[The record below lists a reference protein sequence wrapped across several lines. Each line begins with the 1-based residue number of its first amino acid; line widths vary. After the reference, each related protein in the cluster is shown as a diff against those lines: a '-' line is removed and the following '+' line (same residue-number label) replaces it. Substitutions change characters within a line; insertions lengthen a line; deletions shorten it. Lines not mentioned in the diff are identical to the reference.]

1 MNLIKNKKFTGAVA
15 GVLAGVMLMS
25 GALALQGSNSIINRF
40 FGASDEPFVP
50 PTIEENWDPGAMGT
64 KEITVKNTGDAIVYA
79 RVNLGE
85 YLDITAPI
93 PTNATEAGTHS
104 FATNMPTNADAE
116 ASRATTFGTDFE
128 WTFDNMMTY
137 NEYVVA
143 KALADADGITMPA
156 TWVYA
161 ADGWAYWTAPI
172 MPNTETDVF
181 LAAVNYAAGGTLS
194 DTDDYYYAIK
204 AGFEWV
210 SQEDVGIWA
219 GATTTPAQ
227 PTEPGQLPVQA
238 AAHTTIRPIF
248 SNFYLNPPAL
258 PGEEF
263 APDFTIGGTEYA
275 QVSKSDGN
283 ANDRILEDEDGNLF
297 YYKGTDMSAL
307 ENGTASASDLMDVV
321 TYPIGTI
328 DFAPL
333 PPFDPALYPTTTYWL
348 YHGSGGV
355 FIPIYD
361 NGVNYLQAVVQ
372 GPLPGLADGDEA
384 RAAVPTA
391 QQLPVA
397 QRVPA

>member
-40 FGASDEPFVP
+40 FGASDDPFVP

-64 KEITVKNTGDAIVYA
+64 KEITVQNTGDAIVYA

-104 FATNMPTNADAE
+104 FATNMPTNANAQ
-116 ASRATTFGTDFE
+116 ASRAATFGVDFE

-275 QVSKSDGN
+275 NVTIPG
-283 ANDRILEDEDGNLF
+283 ANDRILVDEDGNYVYF
-297 YYKGTDMSAL
+297 RGTMTDL
-307 ENGTASASDLMDVV
+307 GDGTASASDLLNARY
-321 TYPIGTI
+321 YPDNIPWTVDPGFGDPT
-328 DFAPL
+328 
-333 PPFDPALYPTTTYWL
+333 FDITTPWFVQNDL
-348 YHGSGGV
+348 ISLV
-355 FIPIYD
+355 PIYETGAD
-361 NGVNYLQAVVQ
+361 YNQMLHCGVDATFFTSDDTQAYLWS
-372 GPLPGLADGDEA
+372 GWPI
-384 RAAVPTA
+384 
-391 QQLPVA
+391 
-397 QRVPA
+397 PASQHRS